1 MVMIPPIQ
9 MLTNQ
14 PPPGALTFGHGI
26 FAGLVILCIVLALV
40 LIAELVRLAECILN
54 RRKGGK
60 S

>member
-1 MVMIPPIQ
+1 